1 MGEREWGT
9 GNGESLKRGTGADSP
24 FLVLKI
30 AENYTKPVA
39 DPGEGPGG
47 NGLPLIFGPNRGP
60 RGQKKLFGRRPPPPY
75 PPPRSG
81 PGTVS

>member
-1 MGEREWGT
+1 MGNLYKG
-9 GNGESLKRGTGADSP
+9 GSLKRGTGADSP

-30 AENYTKPVA
+30 AENCTKPVA

-60 RGQKKLFGRRPPPPY
+60 RGQKNFLRDAPLPPLKVWTRHCKLVV
-75 PPPRSG
+75 
-81 PGTVS
+81 T